1 MKKYPVC
8 LVLTG
13 YCSIRA
19 FKASKPSVGSMWVWL
34 SDVPANTDGY
44 HRSLSP
50 LIPASMSLGMPK
62 GPELSGPTCQDRP
75 VVSLTFT
82 LPGTEN

>member
-19 FKASKPSVGSMWVWL
+19 FKASKPSVGWL
-34 SDVPANTDGY
+34 NV
-44 HRSLSP
+44 
-50 LIPASMSLGMPK
+50 
-62 GPELSGPTCQDRP
+62 GPSGSVMCPPT
-75 VVSLTFT
+75 LMATT
-82 LPGTEN
+82 GL